1 MASQGSDKLKAMLAL
16 AQERARAAQATLAA
30 VPTDAETN
38 RVESLLD
45 RNEALPDPRALSRLY
60 LSKDLV
66 ERLPD
71 DEDSASPPSPTPE
84 LSPQPAPA
92 VAVAPAPAMPAEAT
106 PGTAE
111 PAAEPQR
118 KEAAPARPPMSPA
131 QIREVMRE
139 LHEQFASNSYVTYE
153 AKPLP
158 VDVIPMP
165 EEEVDPAELVEEPN
179 ELFYVLG
186 AVVALVVIGV
196 FVVLAL
202 NGPLRYRPPAAGPS
216 ASPSAS
222 ARR

>member
-1 MASQGSDKLKAMLAL
+1 
-16 AQERARAAQATLAA
+16 
-30 VPTDAETN
+30 
-38 RVESLLD
+38 
-45 RNEALPDPRALSRLY
+45 
-60 LSKDLV
+60 
-66 ERLPD
+66 
-71 DEDSASPPSPTPE
+71 
-84 LSPQPAPA
+84 
-92 VAVAPAPAMPAEAT
+92 
-106 PGTAE
+106 
-111 PAAEPQR
+111 
-118 KEAAPARPPMSPA
+118 
-131 QIREVMRE
+131 
-139 LHEQFASNSYVTYE
+139 
-153 AKPLP
+153 